1 MNGREAMG
9 RLAQRVK
16 ASMGRYRLVWLVIL
30 AGLILLL
37 LPTGEKEG
45 EAREETEQTQSA
57 FDLAAT
63 EARLSQALSKI
74 HGAGEV
80 TVVLTV
86 ANGPRQILAENV
98 DRDGSQG
105 EEKTETVVLS
115 RGSGSQ
121 ETVTVQEIYPR
132 YQGALL
138 VCAGGD
144 DPTVRLQLTEAMSA
158 LTGLGADKIS
168 ISQESEEKPMK
179 LWKRNAIAAAI
190 VLFVCG
196 AVYLNWSYSQDTAA
210 GKNLGEAALV
220 GSQNDPLLEKQKEGA
235 AAEEG
240 AAGEEGAQ
248 TEEGAAAQEGA
259 DAESGTY
266 FSTARLN
273 RQQARD
279 NALSLLQEA
288 AEDEKADQSSV
299 DQANAA
305 IQTMADYTM
314 TEAQIENLITAKG
327 YTDCVAFLGEDSIS
341 VVVSAMENGMTDADA
356 ARIGEIVMEQT
367 GLKADQIK
375 IIEAE

>member
-1 MNGREAMG
+1 
-9 RLAQRVK
+9 
-16 ASMGRYRLVWLVIL
+16 
-30 AGLILLL
+30 
-37 LPTGEKEG
+37 
-45 EAREETEQTQSA
+45 
-57 FDLAAT
+57 
-63 EARLSQALSKI
+63 
-74 HGAGEV
+74 
-80 TVVLTV
+80 
-86 ANGPRQILAENV
+86 
-98 DRDGSQG
+98 
-105 EEKTETVVLS
+105 
-115 RGSGSQ
+115 
-121 ETVTVQEIYPR
+121 
-132 YQGALL
+132 
-138 VCAGGD
+138 
-144 DPTVRLQLTEAMSA
+144 
-158 LTGLGADKIS
+158 
-168 ISQESEEKPMK
+168 MK

-248 TEEGAAAQEGA
+248 TEEGA

>member
-1 MNGREAMG
+1 M
-9 RLAQRVK
+9 
-16 ASMGRYRLVWLVIL
+16 
-30 AGLILLL
+30 
-37 LPTGEKEG
+37 
-45 EAREETEQTQSA
+45 
-57 FDLAAT
+57 
-63 EARLSQALSKI
+63 KI
-74 HGAGEV
+74 
-80 TVVLTV
+80 
-86 ANGPRQILAENV
+86 
-98 DRDGSQG
+98 
-105 EEKTETVVLS
+105 
-115 RGSGSQ
+115 
-121 ETVTVQEIYPR
+121 
-132 YQGALL
+132 
-138 VCAGGD
+138 
-144 DPTVRLQLTEAMSA
+144 
-158 LTGLGADKIS
+158 
-168 ISQESEEKPMK
+168 
-179 LWKRNAIAAAI
+179 WKRNAIAAAI

-220 GSQNDPLLEKQKEGA
+220 GSQNDPLVQKDGDDASAEGTTT
-235 AAEEG
+235 EDG
-240 AAGEEGAQ
+240 AKTQEDTAQ
-248 TEEGAAAQEGA
+248 
-259 DAESGTY
+259 SGTY

-288 AEDEKADQSSV
+288 AEDEKADQNSV

-367 GLKADQIK
+367 GLRADQIK

>member
-1 MNGREAMG
+1 
-9 RLAQRVK
+9 
-16 ASMGRYRLVWLVIL
+16 
-30 AGLILLL
+30 
-37 LPTGEKEG
+37 
-45 EAREETEQTQSA
+45 
-57 FDLAAT
+57 
-63 EARLSQALSKI
+63 
-74 HGAGEV
+74 
-80 TVVLTV
+80 
-86 ANGPRQILAENV
+86 
-98 DRDGSQG
+98 
-105 EEKTETVVLS
+105 
-115 RGSGSQ
+115 
-121 ETVTVQEIYPR
+121 
-132 YQGALL
+132 
-138 VCAGGD
+138 
-144 DPTVRLQLTEAMSA
+144 
-158 LTGLGADKIS
+158 
-168 ISQESEEKPMK
+168 MK

-220 GSQNDPLLEKQKEGA
+220 GSQNDPLVQATEDGA
-235 AAEEG
+235 AAEDG
-240 AAGEEGAQ
+240 AAGDGTT
-248 TEEGAAAQEGA
+248 TEETAQ
-259 DAESGTY
+259 SSTY

-288 AEDEKADQSSV
+288 AQDEKADQDSV

-327 YTDCVAFLGEDSIS
+327 YADCVAFLGEDSIS
-341 VVVSAMENGMTDADA
+341 VVVSALENGMTDADA